1 MRSILYNMQKIQ
13 NNKTLISIVGPTA
26 IGKTNLAIEVAKH
39 FQSEIISCDSR
50 QFFKEM
56 KIGTAVPSEEE
67 LTEVKHHFIQ
77 NISIH
82 EKYSVGDFER
92 DGLAFLNN
100 YFKTNDICVM
110 VGGSGLYEKAITVG
124 FDEFPD
130 VDPKIREDLNNEL
143 AEFGIEKLQKELQEV
158 DPKYFEEVDVFNKQR
173 VTRALEIF
181 RGSGLPF
188 SHFRNQDLNKRPFN
202 IIKIGLELPRE
213 EMYERINRRV
223 DMMMNEGLLNEAKN
237 LFPLKD
243 LNALQT
249 VGYRELFDF
258 FEEKIT
264 LDFAIEE
271 IKKNTRR
278 FAKRQ
283 MTWFKKDETVNWFS
297 PFEQGNIINFISNK
311 I

>member
-1 MRSILYNMQKIQ
+1 MQKIQ
-13 NNKTLISIVGPTA
+13 NTKTLISIVGPTA

-56 KIGTAVPSEEE
+56 KIGTAVPSDEE
-67 LTEVKHHFIQ
+67 LIQVQHHFIQ

-92 DGLAFLNN
+92 DGLSFLEN
-100 YFKTNDICVM
+100 YFITNDICVM

-130 VDPKIREDLNNEL
+130 VDPSIREKLNQEL
-143 AEFGIEKLQKELQEV
+143 VEFGIEKLQEELKEV
-158 DPKYFEEVDVFNKQR
+158 DPIYYNEVDIFNKQR
-173 VTRALEIF
+173 VTRALEIY
-181 RGSGLPF
+181 RSSGFPF

-213 EMYERINRRV
+213 EMYDRINRRV
-223 DMMMNEGLLNEAKN
+223 DIMMNEGLLDEAKS
-237 LFPLKD
+237 LFPLKE

-258 FEEKIT
+258 FEEKTT

-283 MTWFKKDETVNWFS
+283 MTWFKKDEKVNWFS
-297 PFEQGNIINFISNK
+297 PLEQENIINFISAK
-311 I
+311 L